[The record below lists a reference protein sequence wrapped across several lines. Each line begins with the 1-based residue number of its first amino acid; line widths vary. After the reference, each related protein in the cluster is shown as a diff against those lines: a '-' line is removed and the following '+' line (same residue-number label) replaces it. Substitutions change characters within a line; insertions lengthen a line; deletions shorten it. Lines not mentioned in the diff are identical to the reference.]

1 MTKKPATFQSI
12 TYRRSDGGKYIRRCE
27 TVAES
32 YHTED
37 GGYVPQRAIGVCER
51 EVFTT
56 DPEYQD
62 AVEWVNDVD
71 RPY

>member
-1 MTKKPATFQSI
+1 MKTF
-12 TYRRSDGGKYIRRCE
+12 TFTWYRQDDAGNIYRIAE

-37 GGYVPQRAIGVCER
+37 GGYVPQRVVAITESDVWAID
-51 EVFTT
+51 T
-56 DPEYQD
+56 DYPD
-62 AVEWVNDVD
+62 AVDYIQESN